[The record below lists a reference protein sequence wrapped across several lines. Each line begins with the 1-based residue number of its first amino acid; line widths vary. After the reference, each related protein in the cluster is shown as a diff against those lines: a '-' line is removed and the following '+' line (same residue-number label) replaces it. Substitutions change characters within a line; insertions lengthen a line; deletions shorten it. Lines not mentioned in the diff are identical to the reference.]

1 MSMSLNDRIKEAID
15 GAGLKPS
22 ELARAAGVSRGAVTQ
37 WTNGLTRSLKAE
49 TAAKLEIATGYR
61 ASWLVTGK
69 GPKKVSDNAPPGSVF
84 QQLTQDEIDFLDNFR
99 RLTDQDRARYTAEI
113 AARAEE
119 LQAYLDQHIH
129 PIKNG
134 TSTTSKS

>member
-1 MSMSLNDRIKEAID
+1 MSLNDRIKEAIE
-15 GAGLKPS
+15 GTGLKPS
-22 ELARAAGVSRGAVTQ
+22 EIARAAGVSRGAVTQ

-69 GPKKVSDNAPPGSVF
+69 GPKKIADAEPPGSVF
-84 QQLTQDEIDFLDNFR
+84 HKLTQDEIDFLDNFR
-99 RLTDQDRARYTAEI
+99 RLTDQDRARYTTEI
-113 AARAEE
+113 ASRAEE
-119 LQAYLDQHIH
+119 LQTYLDQHIH

-134 TSTTSKS
+134 TSKAGKS